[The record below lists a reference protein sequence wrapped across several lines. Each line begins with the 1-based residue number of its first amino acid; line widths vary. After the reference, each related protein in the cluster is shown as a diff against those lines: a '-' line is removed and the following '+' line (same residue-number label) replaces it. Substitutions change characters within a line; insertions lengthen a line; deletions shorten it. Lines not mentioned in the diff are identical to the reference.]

1 MPATAW
7 GQPAPPPAS
16 TLTSPWADTPE
27 APSTAALPE
36 GVPTA
41 RRWPRRTLPVRPA
54 PDYVWPPGQSLVA
67 PGGRPE
73 DTPDLGVV
81 QHFQMPTAR
90 LLRLGD
96 VMGQYVGHLGWV
108 GLRYGLA
115 RRVDVGVG
123 VPYYLLGVSVDV
135 RVAFVQ
141 SEHFSAAWWGYATVP
156 LSPTGDRPTAYLGF
170 TWDYAGLGWASG
182 PLVTAWTGRVSVSAG
197 LHLAQRTGL
206 GGVWLLAHASADL
219 RVVDGVKLLVQ
230 GVALGESRPSRG
242 PAPAPSSE
250 TRSRAFCPTVSAGC
264 ACTPDAST
272 PTWACSCPCPR
283 RRPCG
288 LTASPPCPGLPCPTS
303 SDRQG
308 R

>member
-1 MPATAW
+1 MPAVAW
-7 GQPAPPPAS
+7 GQPAPPARTPQAP
-16 TLTSPWADTPE
+16 PWADTPDVA
-27 APSTAALPE
+27 APAALPE
-36 GVPTA
+36 AVPTA

-54 PDYVWPPGQSLVA
+54 PDYVWPPGQSLVV

-230 GVALGESRPSRG
+230 GVALGRLSPESRPRAGALLGDAQPRLLPYGLGGVRLYTRRFYADLGVLVPLS
-242 PAPAPSSE
+242 PAAPL
-250 TRSRAFCPTVSAGC
+250 
-264 ACTPDAST
+264 
-272 PTWACSCPCPR
+272 W
-283 RRPCG
+283 
-288 LTASPPCPGLPCPTS
+288 
-303 SDRQG
+303 SDRIAALPWITLSHLF
-308 R
+308 